1 MVRSGARVVEDAL
14 APHGNGRREAH
25 LMRAV
30 SALFAHPENSGAV
43 RRPTG
48 RLPRC
53 RPDPS
58 APIVWR
64 EL

>member
-1 MVRSGARVVEDAL
+1 MVGSGARVVEDAL

-30 SALFAHPENSGAV
+30 AALFAHPENSGAV

-48 RLPRC
+48 P
-53 RPDPS
+53 
-58 APIVWR
+58 
-64 EL
+64 